1 MFAGDRD
8 LQGRTIATVAGTTSV
23 EAARQYGDR
32 VVEVPM
38 IEEACERLLSQ
49 EVEAVVFDSASLLY
63 YMRTNSRLGIHPGG
77 DTEPR

>member
-1 MFAGDRD
+1 
-8 LQGRTIATVAGTTSV
+8 
-23 EAARQYGDR
+23 
-32 VVEVPM
+32 M